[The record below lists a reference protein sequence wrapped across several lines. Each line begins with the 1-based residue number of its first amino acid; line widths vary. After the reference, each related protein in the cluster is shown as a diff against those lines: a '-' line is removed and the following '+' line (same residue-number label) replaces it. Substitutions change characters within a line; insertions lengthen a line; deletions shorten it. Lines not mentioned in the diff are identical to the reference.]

1 MKNCGNCGAIMNDA
15 DIICQNCGARS
26 AAPQAPKA
34 KKFAMPDLKKLPK
47 KYINIGAIVA
57 GALVLIIVLTAIF
70 GASYKD
76 AVKNY
81 VAAEYNGKYNKIEK
95 LAPKAFWEYVKEE
108 LDFEVDEMV
117 DDLKDEEY
125 LEEEN
130 EYLEDTYGEN
140 FKATI
145 KIVDKIKL
153 NEDDLD
159 SIKDEFKKSYDI
171 SKKSVKKA
179 YSVVY
184 RITLKGSEEQRTRFA
199 TLTVVKIGNKWY
211 PSLGAAGNFVEAYN
225 NILAKEEVTDAFN

>member
-1 MKNCGNCGAIMNDA
+1 MKNCGNCGAPMNDA

-26 AAPQAPKA
+26 AAPQAPNAKKA
-34 KKFAMPDLKKLPK
+34 KMPDLKKIPK
-47 KYINIGAIVA
+47 KYIKIGAIVA
-57 GALVLIIVLTAIF
+57 GALVLIIILTAIF

-95 LAPKAFWEYVKEE
+95 LAPKAFWDYVEEE

-140 FKATI
+140 VKATI
-145 KIVDKIKL
+145 KFVDKLKL
-153 NEDDLD
+153 DEDDLD
-159 SIKDEFKKSYDI
+159 SIKDELKKNYDI
-171 SKKSVKKA
+171 PKKSVKKA

-184 RITLKGSEEQRTRFA
+184 KITLKGSEQKKTRFSI
-199 TLTVVKIGNKWY
+199 LTVVKIGNKWY
-211 PSLGAAGNFVEAYN
+211 PSLGAADNIVSAYSAM
-225 NILAKEEVTDAFN
+225 LAEEEMKDAFN